1 MGDPAR
7 FLKLPLVAGWCIF
20 NMIFNLPRAFIARRR
35 YLYEASSLCVIPHLP
50 PDVTALEQ
58 KLPVRWGHYQI
69 FISTTGSRTHG
80 ITAVALNG
88 KPLPLSHAGSGGS
101 SFNRTVV
108 VLEYDALPA
117 PSAAAVSA
125 MGSTELAIFDALTLN
140 ITFGAPATSENLLV
154 RPAAAPPPPPPLHR
168 SRLQRSQVNGPL
180 MAGLVVWLDAASIP
194 SATPTGTALSHWP
207 NHVAGGVTNLTQP
220 DATKRPTFHGSGLG
234 PGLASVHFD
243 GGHETGQELTGSL
256 WLSTNRTILWV
267 LKDEGSPTT
276 IASGVVY
283 TWPAAAGSSGSTAL
297 GGLSTARDS
306 DGTMK
311 VAVDGDGWNMLGFVA
326 PSKLKMCHAIPS
338 AFLGRLF
345 TCIDWPD
352 RYSDITNKTTIG
364 AAAFGLQNASGLDST
379 AQVSLNVNSCANG
392 YRKAGLTGA
401 NGSLHKISVPV

>member
-1 MGDPAR
+1 M
-7 FLKLPLVAGWCIF
+7 
-20 NMIFNLPRAFIARRR
+20 
-35 YLYEASSLCVIPHLP
+35 IPHLP
-50 PDVTALEQ
+50 LDVTSLEQ

-108 VLEYDALPA
+108 LLEYDALPT

-140 ITFGAPATSENLLV
+140 ITFGASVNP
-154 RPAAAPPPPPPLHR
+154 RPAAAPPPPLRR
-168 SRLQRSQVNGPL
+168 SRLQRGQANGPL
-180 MAGLVVWLDAASIP
+180 MAGLVVWLDAASFP

-207 NHVAGGVTNLTQP
+207 NRVAGGATNLTQP
-220 DATKRPTFHGSGLG
+220 DATKRPTFDGSGLG

-256 WLSTNRTILWV
+256 WLSANRTILWV

-283 TWPAAAGSSGSTAL
+283 TWPAAGSGSTAL

-311 VAVDGDGWNMLGFVA
+311 VAVDGDGWNLLGFVA
-326 PSKLKMCHAIPS
+326 PSKCVMRFPL
-338 AFLGRLF
+338 LF
-345 TCIDWPD
+345 WVHC
-352 RYSDITNKTTIG
+352 
-364 AAAFGLQNASGLDST
+364 
-379 AQVSLNVNSCANG
+379 
-392 YRKAGLTGA
+392 
-401 NGSLHKISVPV
+401 

>member
-1 MGDPAR
+1 M
-7 FLKLPLVAGWCIF
+7 
-20 NMIFNLPRAFIARRR
+20 
-35 YLYEASSLCVIPHLP
+35 IPHLP

-69 FISTTGSRTHG
+69 FISTTGSRAHS

-88 KPLPLSHAGSGGS
+88 KPLPLSHAGSGSS

-140 ITFGAPATSENLLV
+140 ITFGAPTSENL
-154 RPAAAPPPPPPLHR
+154 RPAAAPPPPPLLHR
-168 SRLQRSQVNGPL
+168 SRLQRSQVNGPV

-207 NHVAGGVTNLTQP
+207 NHVVGGVTNLTQP

-256 WLSTNRTILWV
+256 WLSANRTILWV

-283 TWPAAAGSSGSTAL
+283 TWPVAGSSGSTAL

-326 PSKLKMCHAIPS
+326 PSKLNVSCDS
-338 AFLGRLF
+338 LCF
-345 TCIDWPD
+345 
-352 RYSDITNKTTIG
+352 
-364 AAAFGLQNASGLDST
+364 SGS
-379 AQVSLNVNSCANG
+379 VVYV
-392 YRKAGLTGA
+392 YRLTGQVLGHNQQDNNRGGCVRTA
-401 NGSLHKISVPV
+401 ECQRSRLCRPGQPERQQLRQWIPQGGSNRCECQPS